1 MGTMVFAALLGILES
16 TNNDLCHA
24 FGINDG
30 INDGINGINGY
41 KLSSIES
48 AIIGCL
54 EKNPTISMKEIA
66 LNTGA
71 GERTVARYIKILKE
85 HGIIE
90 IQGRT
95 KSKRWI
101 VK

>member
-1 MGTMVFAALLGILES
+1 MVFAALLGILES

-24 FGINDG
+24 FG

-66 LNTGA
+66 LSTGA

>member
-1 MGTMVFAALLGILES
+1 MVFAALLGILES

-30 INDGINGINGY
+30 INDGINGY

>member
-1 MGTMVFAALLGILES
+1 MVFAALLGILES
-16 TNNDLCHA
+16 TNNDLCNA

-41 KLSSIES
+41 KLNSIES

-66 LNTGA
+66 LSTGA

>member
-1 MGTMVFAALLGILES
+1 MVFAALLGILES
-16 TNNDLCHA
+16 TNNDLCNA

-30 INDGINGINGY
+30 INDGINGY
-41 KLSSIES
+41 ELSSIES

-66 LNTGA
+66 LSTGA

>member
-1 MGTMVFAALLGILES
+1 MVFAALLGILES
-16 TNNDLCHA
+16 TNNDLCNA

-30 INDGINGINGY
+30 INDGINGTNGY

-95 KSKRWI
+95 KSKKWI

>member
-1 MGTMVFAALLGILES
+1 MFFAALLGILES

-30 INDGINGINGY
+30 INDTNGY

>member
-1 MGTMVFAALLGILES
+1 MVFAALLGILES

-30 INDGINGINGY
+30 INDGINGINGINGY

-95 KSKRWI
+95 KSKKWI

>member
-1 MGTMVFAALLGILES
+1 MVFAALLGILES

-24 FGINDG
+24 FG

>member
-1 MGTMVFAALLGILES
+1 MVFAALLGILES
-16 TNNDLCHA
+16 TNNYLCNA

-30 INDGINGINGY
+30 INDGINGTNGY

-66 LNTGA
+66 LSTGA

>member
-1 MGTMVFAALLGILES
+1 MPLETLEF
-16 TNNDLCHA
+16 TNKHLCHT

-66 LNTGA
+66 LNIGA
-71 GERTVARYIKILKE
+71 GERTVARYIKTLKE

-90 IQGRT
+90 IQGKT

-101 VK
+101 VKRK

>member
-1 MGTMVFAALLGILES
+1 MVFAALLGILES
-16 TNNDLCHA
+16 TNNDLCNA

-66 LNTGA
+66 LSTGA
-71 GERTVARYIKILKE
+71 GGRTVARYIKILKE

>member
-1 MGTMVFAALLGILES
+1 MVFSALLGILES

-24 FGINDG
+24 FG

-54 EKNPTISMKEIA
+54 EKNPTISMKEIV
-66 LNTGA
+66 LSTGA

>member
-1 MGTMVFAALLGILES
+1 MVFAALLGILES
-16 TNNDLCHA
+16 TNNDLCNA

-41 KLSSIES
+41 KLSSIEF

-66 LNTGA
+66 LSTGA

>member
-1 MGTMVFAALLGILES
+1 MVFAALLGILES
-16 TNNDLCHA
+16 TNNDLCNA